1 MTAMETRSEEAPELK
16 LLRALFDA
24 DLKAAAAL
32 FSGPIV
38 VDAPRVGRIEGLR
51 GLKDLVAKW
60 PGLFNVGPGAK
71 LEPRARTVGARLG
84 VSEATV
90 SIKGFDG
97 KPLRL
102 PIAIVGE
109 LSERG
114 GLKEARIYHYM
125 KALIGVPGSRPSPF
139 KQSADEQPA
148 RPEDLPDVNASY
160 LRAISAYDVE
170 WAVSLFADE
179 AYIES
184 GTWRIDT
191 RRQIRC
197 LYEFFL
203 AGKEPMRLLFSTMT
217 YDGAKFAVEWAAG
230 HLATRESGVTVYERN
245 AQDKLVGMR
254 MYDFFDLNDIPGLNP
269 SAI

>member
-1 MTAMETRSEEAPELK
+1 MTTIGTRLETAPELK
-16 LLRALFDA
+16 LLRALFA
-24 DLKAAAAL
+24 GDLKAAAEL
-32 FSGPIV
+32 FSGSIV
-38 VDAPRVGRIEGLR
+38 VDAPRVGRVEGLS

-60 PGLFNVGPGAK
+60 PGLFNVAPGAG
-71 LEPRARTVGARLG
+71 LEPRARTASASRG
-84 VSEATV
+84 VSEAYAAV
-90 SIKGFDG
+90 KGFDG

-102 PIAIVGE
+102 PVAIVGD

-125 KALIGVPGSRPSPF
+125 KAIMGVPGSRPSPF
-139 KQSADEQPA
+139 KESPDERPA
-148 RPEDLPDVNASY
+148 RPEDLPDVNANY

-170 WAVSLFADE
+170 WAVSLFADN

-191 RRQIRC
+191 RAQIRRM
-197 LYEFFL
+197 YEYFL
-203 AGKEPMRLLFSTMT
+203 AGQVPMRLLFSTMT

-245 AQDKLVGMR
+245 ANDKLVGMR

-269 SAI
+269 MAI